1 MTMRMHTLLLLG
13 LGAAVGGVTVGGAQ
27 ALQRVNPSGVST
39 PTTYSHL
46 VRAGKTVFIAG
57 QVGADAQGKV
67 VGPGMKEQVQQVL
80 ANLRTVLKSQGLD
93 ASHVAKINIF
103 VTSIDEF
110 RAADVAAIR
119 AKFFGDAR
127 PASTLVQVV
136 RLADPA
142 FKVEIEAIAG
152 AP

>member
-1 MTMRMHTLLLLG
+1 MRTLWLLSM
-13 LGAAVGGVTVGGAQ
+13 GAALGGATLAAAQ
-27 ALQRVNPSGVST
+27 VLQRVNPPGVSA
-39 PTTYSHL
+39 PTTYSHI
-46 VRAGKTVFIAG
+46 VRAGKTVYIAG

-67 VGPGMKEQVQQVL
+67 VGPGMKEQVEQVI
-80 ANLRTVLKSQGLD
+80 ANLRAVLKSQGLD
-93 ASHVAKINIF
+93 FSHVAKINIY

-110 RAADVAAIR
+110 RAPDVADIR
-119 AKFFGDAR
+119 AKAFGDNR

-142 FKVEIEAIAG
+142 YKVEIEAIAV

>member
-1 MTMRMHTLLLLG
+1 MRNVWLLVI
-13 LGAAVGGVTVGGAQ
+13 GAAIGGSATLAGAQ
-27 ALQRVNPSGVST
+27 ALQRINPPGVSA
-39 PTTYSHL
+39 PTTYSHI
-46 VRAGKTVFIAG
+46 VRAGKTVYIAG
-57 QVGADAQGKV
+57 QVGSDAQGKIA
-67 VGPGMKEQVQQVL
+67 GAGMKEQVEQVL
-80 ANLRTVLKSQGLD
+80 TNLRAVLKSQGLD

-103 VTSIDEF
+103 TTSIDEF
-110 RAADVAAIR
+110 RAPDVAAIR

-142 FKVEIEAIAG
+142 YKVEIEAIAV